1 MMKNIKLN
9 IIAVLLCLNN
19 IGAFAQQ
26 TPAPAQNE
34 AVTIVGAKAHLG
46 NGEVIENS
54 LIIFEDG
61 KLTQVLDATTT
72 KMQYRGTIINA
83 EGKHV
88 YPGFIAPNATL
99 GS

>member
-9 IIAVLLCLNN
+9 IIAVLLCFTT
-19 IGAFAQQ
+19 GAFAQQ
-26 TPAPAQNE
+26 TPGPAQIE
-34 AVTIVGAKAHLG
+34 AVTIVGATAHLG

-54 LIIFEDG
+54 LIMFEDG
-61 KLTQVLDATTT
+61 KLTQVLDATST
-72 KMQYRGTIINA
+72 KMQYKGTIINA

-99 GS
+99 GL